1 MSKTR
6 YFVQDLP
13 SKAEKYLKKQDAS
26 TRKRIKDA
34 IEKLSWFPTEGVI
47 RLECPEE
54 LYRIRVGDFRVT
66 FSYDWGKREVHIRAI
81 FHRGDDYKRL

>member
-1 MSKTR
+1 MNKTR

-13 SKAEKYLKKQDAS
+13 ARAEKYLKKQDA
-26 TRKRIKDA
+26 TTKKCIKDA

-54 LYRIRVGDFRVT
+54 LYRLRVGDFRII
-66 FSYDWGKREVHIRAI
+66 FSYDWGKREVYIRAL
-81 FHRGDDYKRL
+81 FHRREDYRRK